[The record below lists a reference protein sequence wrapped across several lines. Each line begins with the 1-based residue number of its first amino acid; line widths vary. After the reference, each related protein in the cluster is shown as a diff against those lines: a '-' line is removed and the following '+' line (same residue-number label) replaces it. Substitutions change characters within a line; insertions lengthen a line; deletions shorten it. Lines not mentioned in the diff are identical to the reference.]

1 MNTKVDIKH
10 SFETNNGSS
19 SEKIQWKKIKEYL
32 DEFGITLFY
41 CGSNSYFGVPNSWT
55 GPNKCTG
62 FSTNDANTH
71 NLRSSLISNR
81 REFLDVDE
89 LISV

>member
-41 CGSNSYFGVPNSWT
+41 CGSNSYFGVPNSKKDK
-55 GPNKCTG
+55 GSISHKKSCTG
-62 FSTNDANTH
+62 NNKMTA
-71 NLRSSLISNR
+71 
-81 REFLDVDE
+81 
-89 LISV
+89 